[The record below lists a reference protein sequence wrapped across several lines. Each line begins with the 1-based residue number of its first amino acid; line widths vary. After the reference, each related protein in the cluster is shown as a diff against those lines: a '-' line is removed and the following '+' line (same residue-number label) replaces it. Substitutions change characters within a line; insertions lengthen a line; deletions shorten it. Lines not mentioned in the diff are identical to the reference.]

1 MSERTKEK
9 GMVAVVDQSSK
20 SIQKTEVRQDPL
32 MYYQICISRMICYLL
47 CQQSAPEV
55 EVETFRGDPLE
66 YYYYISVFREA
77 VELKI
82 DDPHDRLVR
91 LLKYTEGEA
100 RDTIKRFIQQTPET
114 GYQKVKGIMEIHI
127 EFWQLTGKR

>member
-20 SIQKTEVRQDPL
+20 SIQKREVRQDPL

-91 LLKYTEGEA
+91 LLKYTEGEV
-100 RDTIKRFIQQTPET
+100 RDTIKRYIQQTPET

>member
-1 MSERTKEK
+1 
-9 GMVAVVDQSSK
+9 
-20 SIQKTEVRQDPL
+20 
-32 MYYQICISRMICYLL
+32 MICYLL
-47 CQQSAPEV
+47 RQQSAPEV

-66 YYYYISVFREA
+66 YYYYISVFRKA

-100 RDTIKRFIQQTPET
+100 RDTIKRFIQ
-114 GYQKVKGIMEIHI
+114 
-127 EFWQLTGKR
+127 